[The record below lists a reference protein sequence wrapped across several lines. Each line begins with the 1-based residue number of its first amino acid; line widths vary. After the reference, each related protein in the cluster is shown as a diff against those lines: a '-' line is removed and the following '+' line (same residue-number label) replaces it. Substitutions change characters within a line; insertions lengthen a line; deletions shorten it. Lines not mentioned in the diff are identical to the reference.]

1 MSFKMRPPS
10 IPLINVDPYFSV
22 WSPYENLTD
31 GPTRHW
37 TGAENNIIASVIV
50 DGVEY
55 GFLGKGHKQVLKQT
69 KLDITAFTTELIF
82 ENEKI
87 SLSVK
92 FCSPLLPDDLRLM
105 SEPISYM
112 ECHYISKNSEEHTVE
127 LRLLATEELC
137 LNRKDEGEALCEKVT
152 LDGIKCLRMGKSE
165 QKILGRCGDDVR
177 IDWGHFYLASN
188 NSNAIISEK
197 LFDGM
202 KAIELNIPLNNETDE
217 LIVFAYDDIKSLL
230 YFGKPIEAYWK
241 KYNLSIEEV
250 IVNSFKKYSESLL
263 KCYLF
268 SSRLSSLASKYGNEK
283 YSEILMLSMRQVMSA
298 HKLALD
304 ENGELVYIS
313 KECFS
318 NGCAATVDVT
328 YPSAPLFIM
337 FNSRLLKAML
347 RPIFRYAESEDW
359 NFQFAPHD
367 IGTYPFCNGQTYFNN
382 DIEHQMPVEE
392 CGNMLI
398 LVAALVNNERH
409 YNFLSKN
416 KNLLKKWADYLCEYG
431 LDPANQKC
439 TDDFSGH
446 LAHNCNLSVKAI
458 MGVKGYSVIAKYL
471 GDEEGFEQY
480 SNIAQIMANEWKKNA
495 STDNYWY
502 KHTFDSDEG
511 YSLKYNL
518 IWDKL
523 WNSNLFG
530 KEVYSSEVKKYKE
543 ELNPYGVPLD
553 QRAAYT
559 KSDWMIWAACLAD
572 NKEDFCR
579 LADTVW
585 SAYNDMGSRVPM
597 TDWYDSITAEQSTWP
612 MPDNTRM
619 GFQHRSVQGGLF
631 MKLLIENG

>member
-1 MSFKMRPPS
+1 MDFKLRPPS
-10 IPLINVDPYFSV
+10 VPLINVDPYFSV
-22 WSPYENLTD
+22 WSPYACLTD
-31 GPTRHW
+31 GPTLHW
-37 TGAENNIIASVIV
+37 TGKENNILGSVFV

-55 GFLGKGHKQVLKQT
+55 GFLGKGHKNVLKQT
-69 KLDITAFTTELIF
+69 KLNITAFTTELVF
-82 ENEKI
+82 ENENI
-87 SLSVK
+87 ILNVK
-92 FCSPLLPDDLRLM
+92 FCSPLVPDDLRLM

-112 ECHYISKNSEEHTVE
+112 ECNFISKDSQKHSVE
-127 LRLLATEELC
+127 LKLIATEELC
-137 LNRKDEGEALCEKVT
+137 LNSRGEGEAVYEKIAI
-152 LDGIKCLRMGKSE
+152 DGITCSRLGNKE
-165 QKILGRCGDDVR
+165 QNILARCGDDIR
-177 IDWGHFYLASN
+177 IDWGYFYLASN
-188 NSNAIISEK
+188 SPNA
-197 LFDGM
+197 
-202 KAIELNIPLNNETDE
+202 NICEGCFEEMCATE
-217 LIVFAYDDIKSLL
+217 LIVPLEKEKNELVVFAYDDIKSLI
-230 YFGKPIEAYWK
+230 YFGNPIEAYWK
-241 KYNLSIEEV
+241 KYGLSIEEV
-250 IVNSFKKYSESLL
+250 IANAFEKYPETLL

-268 SSRLSSLASKYGNEK
+268 SSRLSSLATKCGNEK

-328 YPSAPLFIM
+328 YPSAPLFIL

-347 RPIFRYAESEDW
+347 RPIFRYAISEKWTFD
-359 NFQFAPHD
+359 FAPHD

-416 KNLLKKWADYLCEYG
+416 KNLLKKWADYLCKYG

-458 MGVKGYSVIAKYL
+458 MGVNGYSIIAKYL
-471 GDEEGFEQY
+471 GDEEGCEHY

-530 KEVYSSEVKKYKE
+530 EEVYSSEVKKYKE
-543 ELNPYGVPLD
+543 ELNSYGVPLD

-585 SAYNDMGSRVPM
+585 SAYNDMSSRVPM

-631 MKLLIENG
+631 MKLLIENR

>member
-1 MSFKMRPPS
+1 MAFKMRPPA
-10 IPLINVDPYFSV
+10 IPLINVDPYFSI
-22 WSPYENLTD
+22 WSPYNCVTD
-31 GPTRHW
+31 GPTKHW
-37 TGAENNIIASVIV
+37 TGKDNNIIGSVLI

-55 GFLGKGHKQVLKQT
+55 GFLGNTTKPVLKQT
-69 KLDITAFTTELIF
+69 NLDITAFTTEFTF
-82 ENEKI
+82 ENDIIKFY
-87 SLSVK
+87 VK
-92 FCSPLLPDDLRLM
+92 FCSPLVPDDLRLM
-105 SEPISYM
+105 SEPVSYM
-112 ECHYISKNSEEHTVE
+112 ECKYSSKDSQEHNVE
-127 LRLLATEELC
+127 IKLIATEELC
-137 LNRKDEGEALCEKVT
+137 LNSKGEGEIVCEKIS
-152 LDGIKCLRMGKSE
+152 LDGIACFKMGNKE
-165 QKILGRCGDDVR
+165 QNVLSRCGDDIR
-177 IDWGHFYLASN
+177 IDWGYFYLACNTPKSN
-188 NSNAIISEK
+188 ITEK
-197 LFDGM
+197 AFDGM
-202 KAIELNIPLNNETDE
+202 KAIELSVPMKNGKEE
-217 LIVFAYDDIKSLL
+217 LIVFAYDDIKSLI

-241 KYNLSIEEV
+241 KYGLSIEEV
-250 IVNSFKKYSESLL
+250 IVNSFAKYAENLL

-268 SSRLSSLASKYGNEK
+268 SSRIASLATANGNEK
-283 YSEILMLSMRQVMSA
+283 YSEILLLSVRQVMSA
-298 HKLALD
+298 HKLAID

-337 FNSRLLKAML
+337 FNTRLLKAML
-347 RPIFRYAESEDW
+347 RPILRYAHSEDW
-359 NFQFAPHD
+359 KFPFAPHD
-367 IGTYPFCNGQTYFNN
+367 LGTYPFCNGQTYFNN

-398 LVAALVNNERH
+398 LMATLAKIDRH
-409 YNFLSKN
+409 YDFLLKN
-416 KNLLKKWADYLCEYG
+416 KPLLKQWADYLCEFG

-458 MGVKGYSVIAKYL
+458 MGIKGYSIISKCL
-471 GDEEGFEQY
+471 GDDEAYEHY
-480 SNIAQIMANEWKKNA
+480 SKVAISMAEEWKKNA
-495 STDNYWY
+495 SSNNYWY
-502 KHTFDSDEG
+502 RHTFDSDEG

-523 WNSNLFG
+523 WNAGMFG
-530 KEVYSSEVKKYKE
+530 EKVFSCEIRKYKE
-543 ELNPYGVPLD
+543 ELNKYGVPLD

-572 NKEDFCR
+572 SKDDFCL

-585 SAYNDMGSRVPM
+585 NTYNDTNFRVPM

-631 MKLLIENG
+631 MKLLIENR